1 MRRISVVVAIVFA
14 FSLGLAAHVY
24 AVGTAQEA
32 KAMVGKAAAFMK
44 ANGKT
49 TAFAEFTNQKGQFVK
64 EDLYIFV
71 LDGKGVTLAHGGNP
85 KMVGKDMSGLK
96 DADGKMFIKELI
108 DEANAKGSG
117 WVNYKWTNPA
127 SKKIDEKSTY
137 FQKVDDVIFACGIYK
152 K

>member
-1 MRRISVVVAIVFA
+1 
-14 FSLGLAAHVY
+14 
-24 AVGTAQEA
+24 
-32 KAMVGKAAAFMK
+32 
-44 ANGKT
+44 
-49 TAFAEFTNQKGQFVK
+49 
-64 EDLYIFV
+64 
-71 LDGKGVTLAHGGNP
+71 
-85 KMVGKDMSGLK
+85 
-96 DADGKMFIKELI
+96 MFIKELI